1 MIKDLLRRMSHIL
14 PDSVYIGFRYKMK
27 LGKFPHLKKP
37 RTFNEKM
44 QWLKIH
50 DRKELY
56 TRLVDKYEAKK
67 FIEKVM
73 GKEYVIKTLGVWDKF
88 EDIDFDKLPNKFV
101 LKCTHDSGGGIICR
115 DKTNLD
121 MEAAEQKLNKSLADN
136 YYWGEREWPYKNV
149 VPRILAEE
157 YMDDYEEGSENY
169 GKGLTD
175 YKFFTFNKVPK
186 MLYVSRGLEDHATAQ
201 ISFFDLKGRK
211 LPFKRKDYK
220 GIEGNIKMPETMPE
234 MIKIVKRLA
243 EIVDA
248 PFLRVDLYEIRGKIY
263 FSEFTFFPC
272 GGMIPFEPEKWDRV
286 LGDWIRIDRA

>member
-88 EDIDFDKLPNKFV
+88 EDIDFYKLPNKFV
-101 LKCTHDSGGGIICR
+101 LKCTHDSGGV
-115 DKTNLD
+115 L
-121 MEAAEQKLNKSLADN
+121 
-136 YYWGEREWPYKNV
+136 
-149 VPRILAEE
+149 
-157 YMDDYEEGSENY
+157 
-169 GKGLTD
+169 
-175 YKFFTFNKVPK
+175 F
-186 MLYVSRGLEDHATAQ
+186 
-201 ISFFDLKGRK
+201 
-211 LPFKRKDYK
+211 
-220 GIEGNIKMPETMPE
+220 
-234 MIKIVKRLA
+234 A
-243 EIVDA
+243 EIK
-248 PFLRVDLYEIRGKIY
+248 PI
-263 FSEFTFFPC
+263 
-272 GGMIPFEPEKWDRV
+272 
-286 LGDWIRIDRA
+286 

>member
-169 GKGLTD
+169 GKGLTG